1 MVEAVRT
8 KRCRVCGEEKPLAE
22 MSRRKNRKDGYDS
35 CCLACHRVKTKQWAA
50 ANPEKVIAKRR
61 KFYEQNPTYDHDYY
75 LAHADKKRLATRE
88 WSKNHAEQKAN
99 YSKHWRERHAQ
110 RERERKKRW
119 FEMNREKKR
128 ELDRQWRLTN
138 HEQARL
144 SRQRSEQG
152 NLEAGRIRK
161 HRRRAQKKG
170 NGGTFTVQ
178 EWQALKAKYDHRC
191 LACHRSEPE
200 IQLHQDHI
208 IPIDKGGMNTI
219 DNIQPLCRECNS
231 RKGTKTIDYRPIKQ
245 EIKD

>member
-1 MVEAVRT
+1 MVEAVST
-8 KRCRVCGEEKPLAE
+8 KRCRVCGGEKPLTE
-22 MSRRKNRKDGYDS
+22 MSRRSSRKDGCDTI
-35 CCLACHRVKTKQWAA
+35 CLACNRLRVIKWNKD
-50 ANPEKVIAKRR
+50 NPEKKNAKQRR
-61 KFYEQNPTYDHDYY
+61 WEAAHPEYGREKRQRNPQKHRD
-75 LAHADKKRLATRE
+75 AVRQWRLKHQEKARE
-88 WSKNHAEQKAN
+88 KDRKWRLKNTEK
-99 YSKHWRERHAQ
+99 
-110 RERERKKRW
+110 ERERKLRWYSEHREEMLKRQ
-119 FEMNREKKR
+119 F
-128 ELDRQWRLTN
+128 QWRNT
-138 HEQARL
+138 HREQVRA

-170 NGGTFTVQ
+170 NGGTFSVQ

-231 RKGTKTIDYRPIKQ
+231 RKGTKIIDYRPIK
-245 EIKD
+245 D